1 LTENTTQAAASTR
14 PDNTDFGNASIEDAA
29 KSIEALLSGEADK
42 RKAARNQA
50 AQAATSEAIEAEEE
64 AHPEVETAETAPEA
78 DEPED
83 AAEDTSPE
91 APEEDAEDSDAEEP
105 LYTVKINGKDEQVP
119 LSELLSGYSRT
130 SDYHQKTQALSQE
143 KKSFQ
148 AEIEQV
154 KQERAQYAQ
163 LLPALAQQIQSAMPQ
178 PPSLDLLE
186 ADPVQ
191 YLRQKEI
198 HEREAAR
205 LQAAMS
211 EMQRAQQLNSAE
223 QQKAIEQMVT
233 AAREKL
239 PELIPAWKDPKAYE
253 RDRTAMRGFLE
264 KAGYSKE
271 EIDQAYDPR
280 AVALAWKAM
289 RYDELTSKK
298 LTPTAPPL
306 QKAPPAAASAPPASS
321 QNSARRAGKE
331 ARSRLAQTGRID
343 DAAAAIRALL

>member
-1 LTENTTQAAASTR
+1 MTENTSQAAASTR
-14 PDNTDFGNASIEDAA
+14 SDNTDFGNASIEDAA
-29 KSIEALLSGEADK
+29 KSIEALLSGEAEK
-42 RKAARNQA
+42 RKAKGQQA
-50 AQAATSEAIEAEEE
+50 AQAAAPEPVEDEEE
-64 AHPEVETAETAPEA
+64 AHPEVEAAETEPEA
-78 DEPED
+78 EEPED
-83 AAEDTSPE
+83 TADDTSPE
-91 APEEDAEDSDAEEP
+91 APEEDAEDSAAEDT

-143 KKSFQ
+143 RKSFQ
-148 AEIEQV
+148 SEIEQV

-178 PPSLDLLE
+178 PPSIDLLE

-198 HEREAAR
+198 HERETAR

-211 EMQRAQQLNSAE
+211 EMQRAQQLTSAE
-223 QQKAIEQMVT
+223 QQKAIEKMVT
-233 AAREKL
+233 EAREKL

-253 RDRTAMRGFLE
+253 RDRSAMRSFLG
-264 KAGYSKE
+264 KAGYSDD
-271 EIDQAYDPR
+271 EINQAYDPR

-306 QKAPPAAASAPPASS
+306 QKAPPVSAAAPAPNA